1 MIRFQPRHLSCH
13 VGPKPYVCPRAQHC
27 QACHA
32 TPGTQHT
39 KWCNATCM
47 GKTAL
52 VLLQH
57 IPYTQSII
65 LSQSHL
71 CKAPTHDHQPT
82 GNPAASMHLLH
93 LECNTHIH
101 IWTHALLCMHTN
113 VLGVTMNGAPY
124 VGSHRQQSQAQHT
137 RGHTQSALYARNHQ
151 TVQTLQHAAPHM
163 QVCAG
168 SWQQNMPGAPC
179 SHVPL
184 AGH

>member
-1 MIRFQPRHLSCH
+1 MLALSH
-13 VGPKPYVCPRAQHC
+13 MYVPVRSTARRAMPPQARNTQSGVTQRAWGRQHWSFFNTYHTLEALFYPSHTYVRPQHTITNPRAI
-27 QACHA
+27 
-32 TPGTQHT
+32 
-39 KWCNATCM
+39 
-47 GKTAL
+47 
-52 VLLQH
+52 LL
-57 IPYTQSII
+57 
-65 LSQSHL
+65 L
-71 CKAPTHDHQPT
+71 PTI
-82 GNPAASMHLLH
+82 NS
-93 LECNTHIH
+93 
-101 IWTHALLCMHTN
+101 
-113 VLGVTMNGAPY
+113 APY